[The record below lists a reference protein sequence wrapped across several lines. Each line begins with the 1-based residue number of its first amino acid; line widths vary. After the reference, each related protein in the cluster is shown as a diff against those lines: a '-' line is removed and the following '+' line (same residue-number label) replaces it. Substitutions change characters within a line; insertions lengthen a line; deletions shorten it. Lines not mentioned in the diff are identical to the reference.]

1 MPGRYLVL
9 EKSLLRPVGETA
21 ARLVKPGEEIS
32 YAGVPG
38 ISLAALDLAAADA
51 VEGRAKEDPTAVR
64 ARERVLRFL
73 SSSMRARLAA
83 AEAEIATGRAE
94 RDGAA

>member
-1 MPGRYLVL
+1 MPKYLVL

-21 ARLVKPGEEIS
+21 ARLVRPGEEIS

-51 VEGRAKEDPTAVR
+51 VEARAKDPTAVR

-73 SSSMRARLAA
+73 SSTARARLAA
-83 AEAEIATGRAE
+83 AEAAIAAARAE
-94 RDGAA
+94 RDGAE